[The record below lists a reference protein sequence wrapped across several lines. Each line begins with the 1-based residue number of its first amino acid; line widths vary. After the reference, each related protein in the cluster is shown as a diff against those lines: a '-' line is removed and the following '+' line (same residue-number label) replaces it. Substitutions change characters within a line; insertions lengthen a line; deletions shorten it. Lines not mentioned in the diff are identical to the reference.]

1 MGMGNLPLPKK
12 KTEPASSREKSE
24 PRHSKADSPGRPVRR
39 PSMSMHAVQSSG
51 TAGTG
56 SDEASPH
63 HAPPSPPDI
72 SARAR
77 WHAPGPAATVRKS
90 ANQSWWLFP
99 PRDRV
104 RPHVL
109 TLCATRRGTGTRL
122 LFCHLRLRGGRNH
135 GPSPPLPTTDRRSA
149 APGRTDAVNA
159 PRAGV
164 SSIGDRRRAQ
174 RPALCFPCPGRY
186 G

>member
-1 MGMGNLPLPKK
+1 MGMRNLPLSKK
-12 KTEPASSREKSE
+12 RQSRRRLVKKASHDTQKPIHQAGPS
-24 PRHSKADSPGRPVRR
+24 GVRPC
-39 PSMSMHAVQSSG
+39 PCMQSSS

-72 SARAR
+72 SARPR
-77 WHAPGPAATVRKS
+77 WHAPGPAAPVRKS

-174 RPALCFPCPGRY
+174 RPALCFACPGRY